1 MDLAPSSGFNP
12 LWFVVRGVARQ
23 ASPRKWFGKTSSAL
37 PKDHGQR
44 AKALSKAPSL
54 DHFKPVANNSCRG
67 TTSVGYESDRSS
79 SIPLRFSASRGR
91 RSGGSRAL
99 P

>member
-23 ASPRKWFGKTSSAL
+23 ASPRKWFGKTSCAL

-54 DHFKPVANNSCRG
+54 EQIKPVANNSSRG
-67 TTSVGYESDRSS
+67 TISRGYESGRSD
-79 SIPLRFSASRGR
+79 SIRLRFSASRGR
-91 RSGGSRAL
+91 RSGGSL
-99 P
+99 